1 MYNVNV
7 KRCNCGRKQCGS
19 QLLELNMEFSYDPA
33 VPLLEK
39 MTENKASQQ
48 TLVHM
53 IAIAGRATPSSTH
66 GWII

>member
-1 MYNVNV
+1 MYSINV
-7 KRCNCGRKQCGS
+7 KRCNCGRKQRGS
-19 QLLELNMEFSYDPA
+19 QLLESHMEFSYDPA
-33 VPLLEK
+33 VPLLGK

-48 TLVHM
+48 TRVHM

>member
-1 MYNVNV
+1 
-7 KRCNCGRKQCGS
+7 
-19 QLLELNMEFSYDPA
+19 MEFSYDPA